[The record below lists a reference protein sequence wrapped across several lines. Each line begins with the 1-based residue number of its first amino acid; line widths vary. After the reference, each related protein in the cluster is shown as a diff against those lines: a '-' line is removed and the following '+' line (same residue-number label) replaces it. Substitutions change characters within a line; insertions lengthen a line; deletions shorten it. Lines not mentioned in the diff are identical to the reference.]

1 MADDS
6 RDFTFD
12 IDELDQL
19 ISRANG
25 FIGFLAESLDG
36 INNRIASIQQNW
48 QGAAADAQEE
58 AYREWATGAATVV
71 EGLTQM
77 YNSAVTARDAYSAA
91 QQANLRMS
99 GG

>member
-1 MADDS
+1 MLENS

-12 IDELDQL
+12 LDELDQL

-36 INNRIASIQQNW
+36 LDQRIAAIQQNW
-48 QGAAADAQEE
+48 QGAAATAQDEG
-58 AYREWATGAATVV
+58 YREWAKGAAVAV
-71 EGLTQM
+71 EGITAM
-77 YNSAVTARDAYSAA
+77 CTAAVTARDAYKAA
-91 QQANLRMS
+91 EDINLRMS

>member
-1 MADDS
+1 MDDS

-36 INNRIASIQQNW
+36 INDRIATIQQNW

-58 AYREWATGAATVV
+58 AYRDWTSGAATVV
-71 EGLTQM
+71 DGLKQM
-77 YNSAVTARDAYSAA
+77 YDAAVTARDAYSAA
-91 QQANLRMS
+91 AEINLRMS

>member
-19 ISRANG
+19 VTRANG
-25 FIGFLAESLDG
+25 FIGFLTESLDG
-36 INNRIASIQQNW
+36 INHRIATIQQNW
-48 QGAAADAQEE
+48 QGAAATAQAD
-58 AYREWATGAATVV
+58 AYREWATGAAAVV
-71 EGLTQM
+71 EGITEM
-77 YNSAVTARDAYSAA
+77 YNAAVAARDAYSAA
-91 QQANLRMS
+91 EEINFRMS

>member
-1 MADDS
+1 MADGS

-25 FIGFLAESLDG
+25 FIGFLTDSLDG

-58 AYREWATGAATVV
+58 AYREWATGAGTVI
-71 EGLTQM
+71 EGLAQM
-77 YNSAVTARDAYSAA
+77 YNAAVTARDAYSAA
-91 QQANLRMS
+91 AEANLRMS

>member
-25 FIGFLAESLDG
+25 FIGFLTSSLDG
-36 INNRIASIQQNW
+36 VNKRVAAIQQNW
-48 QGAAADAQEE
+48 QGAAAEAQEE
-58 AYREWATGAATVV
+58 AYREWATGAATVI
-71 EGLTQM
+71 EGITQM
-77 YNSAVTARDAYSAA
+77 YEAAVTARDAYSAA
-91 QQANLRMS
+91 AEANLRMS

>member
-1 MADDS
+1 MDDS

-25 FIGFLAESLDG
+25 FIGFLTESLDG
-36 INNRIASIQQNW
+36 INNRMSSIQQNW

-58 AYREWATGAATVV
+58 AYREWATGAATVI

-77 YNSAVTARDAYSAA
+77 YDAAVTARDAYSAA
-91 QQANLRMS
+91 AEANLRMS